1 MNSLTIK
8 QFIKLTFSTFCFLV
22 LLALLNPALAADAR
36 GQKLETFKV
45 DLAVKD
51 ASVIEVLKE
60 IESQTDF
67 NFVYDRKVK
76 RLGNKYD
83 IEYENVSLRS
93 VLELMAKDAN
103 LIFRRIN
110 ETISIDV
117 RPKTPKIPV
126 VEIAF
131 KTVTGTVTDQD
142 GIPLPGASVV
152 EKGTLNGTTTD
163 FNGNFTIDVADDAV
177 LEISYIGYATREVSV
192 QGLSTVSIQLV
203 QDSTQL
209 DDVVVVGYG
218 IQKKSDITGAI
229 GSVQSEDFNKGVVA
243 NPGQLLQGKV
253 AGVNVTNVSG
263 EPGAAQNIIIRGVG
277 SLRAGTTPLFV
288 VDGFIIDN
296 SGIGVA
302 ATANPLNFINP
313 QDIESINVLKDAS
326 ATAIYG
332 ARAANG
338 VIVITTKKGKAG
350 KTEMNLNVSTAF
362 STIANPMDVFSANE
376 FREQV
381 VAVGG
386 ILEDFGGNTDW
397 QDALTRT
404 AVSNNVNFSMSG
416 GVAEK
421 SSYFVS
427 VGVDDQEGIL
437 DNSSLTRY
445 SGRVNLNQKALD
457 GRFNVDLNLTASRT
471 VNERPDD
478 RNIVQ
483 EMLELN
489 PTIPVFT
496 DGEPTFLEERINPVQ
511 RNRIFTDEAN
521 TNRILANISP
531 SLEIVK
537 GLVYK
542 LNLGVDYSST
552 NRDVQRLPF
561 PRLENFEDGFLN
573 TTATINTNTLV
584 ENTLTYTLSRDKH
597 NFTLLAAHSYQQT
610 RLERKTFELD
620 GFADNGIEPRF
631 QDQISTEELPSRL
644 DARAFETELQS
655 FFGRVNYSYD
665 DKYLF
670 TATMRADG
678 SSRFGENNKYG
689 YFPSVAL
696 GWNINNEDF
705 MANNTLF
712 SNLKLRASW
721 GQAGNQDGIPS
732 NVSLASFEDS
742 RDNTETYPLD
752 GDEVTLDDYP
762 FGTVPVRTAFP
773 DLKWEVSTQTNIG
786 VDFGLLGNRITGTL
800 DYFNKV
806 VTDVVLFA
814 PRTDPIQPTERIWLN
829 VPDMEIIN
837 NGIEFA
843 LDYRGMISED
853 FSFNIGGNIAYTDN
867 KIENSPYSVLTSG
880 AARGAGQTGA
890 TINGYINGEPAGTF
904 FMKEFIGIGEDG
916 LNEFRDVNGDG
927 QSLDNDRIAV
937 GSALPDIIYA
947 FYLNFNYRDFDLSFN
962 FNGVAGNEI
971 YNHTAMTIFSNS
983 QLSRNLNTT
992 DFAIQFPNEDL
1003 SNSNEVSTRY
1013 LEDGSFLRLN
1023 NATLGYNLN
1032 PEKIG
1037 LGEWVNNF
1045 RFTLTG
1051 QNLFV
1056 ITDYSGFDPEINT
1069 GDEIDDIQTFG
1080 IDRFTFPAPRT
1091 LLLGLNVSF

>member
-22 LLALLNPALAADAR
+22 LLALLNPALAADVR

-51 ASVIEVLKE
+51 ATVIEVLKE

-76 RLGNKYD
+76 RLSNKYD
-83 IEYENVSLRS
+83 IEYQSVSLRS
-93 VLELMAKDAN
+93 VLELMAKDAH

-117 RPKTPKIPV
+117 QSKAPEIPV
-126 VEIAF
+126 VEITF

-163 FNGNFTIDVADDAV
+163 FNGNFTIEVTDNAI
-177 LEISYIGYATREVSV
+177 LEISYIGYASREVSV
-192 QGLSTVSIQLV
+192 QGLSTIAVQLV

-362 STIANPMDVFSANE
+362 STIANPIDVFNANA

-397 QDALTRT
+397 QDELTRT

-457 GRFNVDLNLTASRT
+457 GRFNVDVNLTASRT

-478 RNIVQ
+478 RSIIQ

-496 DGEPTFLEERINPVQ
+496 DGEPTFLEERINPIQ

-531 SLEIVK
+531 AVEIAK

-561 PRLENFEDGFLN
+561 PRLEDFEDGFLN
-573 TTATINTNTLV
+573 TSATINTNTLV
-584 ENTLTYTLSRDKH
+584 ENTLTYTFNRDKH
-597 NFTLLAAHSYQQT
+597 NFILLAAHSYQQT
-610 RLERKTFELD
+610 RLEQKTFELD

-644 DARAFETELQS
+644 NARAFETELQS
-655 FFGRVNYSYD
+655 FFGRVNYSYA

-696 GWNINNEDF
+696 GWNLINEDF

-786 VDFGLLGNRITGTL
+786 LDFGLLGNRITGTV

-814 PRTDPIQPTERIWLN
+814 PRTDPIQPTERVWLN
-829 VPDMEIIN
+829 VPDLEIIN

-843 LDYRGMISED
+843 LDYRGMISEN
-853 FSFNIGGNIAYTDN
+853 FTFNIGGNIAYTDN
-867 KIENSPYSVLTSG
+867 KIENSPFAVLTSG

-904 FMKEFIGIGEDG
+904 FMKEFIGIGADG
-916 LNEFRDVNGDG
+916 LNEFRDINGDG
-927 QSLDNDRIAV
+927 ESLDNDRIAV

-947 FYLNFNYRDFDLSFN
+947 FYLNFNYQDFDLSFN

-1023 NATLGYNLN
+1023 NVTLGYNLR
-1032 PEKIG
+1032 PDKIG
-1037 LGEWVNNF
+1037 LGEWMNNI

>member
-1 MNSLTIK
+1 MNNITFK
-8 QFIKLTFSTFCFLV
+8 QFIKLSFQTFCFLIII
-22 LLALLNPALAADAR
+22 ALLNPVLAADAK
-36 GQKLETFKV
+36 GQKLNDFSIHLNLKN
-45 DLAVKD
+45 
-51 ASVIEVLKE
+51 ASVVEVMGE
-60 IESQTDF
+60 IEAQTHF
-67 NFVYDRKVK
+67 KFIYDQRVK
-76 RLGNKYD
+76 RLHNTYD
-83 IEYENVSLRS
+83 INYDKVSLKS
-93 VLELMAKDAN
+93 VLELISKDAS
-103 LIFRRIN
+103 LSFKRIN
-110 ETISIDV
+110 KTISVDV
-117 RPKTPKIPV
+117 VSR
-126 VEIAF
+126 VEPNVIEVQT
-131 KTVTGTVTDQD
+131 KTVTGVVLDELGT
-142 GIPLPGASVV
+142 PLPGASVL

-163 FNGNFTIDVADDAV
+163 FDGNFTIDVADDAI
-177 LEISYIGYATREVSV
+177 LEVSYIGYATQEVSV
-192 QGLSTVSIQLV
+192 QGRTNLSVQLV
-203 QDSTQL
+203 QDATQL

-218 IQKKSDITGAI
+218 VQKKSDITGAI

-263 EPGAAQNIIIRGVG
+263 EPGAAQNIVIRGVG

-326 ATAIYG
+326 PTAIYG

-338 VIVITTKKGKAG
+338 VIVVTTKKGKAG
-350 KTEMNLNVSTAF
+350 KTEMNINVSTAF

-397 QDALTRT
+397 QDELTRT
-404 AVSNNVNFSMSG
+404 GISNNVNFSMSG
-416 GVAEK
+416 GVVEK

-478 RNIVQ
+478 RSIIR

-496 DGEPTFLEERINPVQ
+496 DGEPTFLEERINPIQ

-531 SLEIVK
+531 SIEIVK

-561 PRLENFEDGFLN
+561 PRLEDFEDGFLN

-584 ENTLTYTLSRDKH
+584 ENTLTYTFNKDKH

-610 RLERKTFELD
+610 RLEQKTFELD

-644 DARAFETELQS
+644 NSRAFETELQS
-655 FFGRVNYSYD
+655 FFGRINYSYS

-705 MANNTLF
+705 MADNTVF

-752 GDEVTLDDYP
+752 GNEVTLDDYP

-773 DLKWEVSTQTNIG
+773 DLKWEVSTQTNVG
-786 VDFGLLGNRITGTL
+786 LDFGLLGNKITGTL

-814 PRTDPIQPTERIWLN
+814 PRTDPIQPTERVWLN

-837 NGIEFA
+837 NGVEFS
-843 LDYRGMISED
+843 LDYRGMIGD
-853 FSFNIGGNIAYTDN
+853 RFTFNVGGNISYTDN
-867 KIENSPYSVLTSG
+867 KIENSPYSVLTTGG
-880 AARGAGQTGA
+880 AVGAGQTGA

-947 FYLNFNYRDFDLSFN
+947 FYLNFNYRDFDLSLN

-1037 LGEWVNNF
+1037 LGELINNF

-1069 GDEIDDIQTFG
+1069 GNNVQGIQTFG
-1080 IDRFTFPAPRT
+1080 IDRFTYPAPRT